1 MTLEK
6 IKTPKIEIEMQG
18 EKWNCEFQLRNYA
31 VLRERF
37 DIREHEL
44 LKGLMEGQPK
54 YIAYAIWASTLVFA
68 SPFDPANP
76 LKLEKEMDL
85 LPLFELNLPDL
96 QALGDQVVKAMEAAL
111 PQPTEAEKAKAEKE
125 AFPEKIQRYFDS
137 AVEAIQTKDEKEKAF
152 HEICGAPVAA

>member
-111 PQPTEAEKAKAEKE
+111 PQPTEAEKAKAEKK
-125 AFPEKIQRYFDS
+125 P
-137 AVEAIQTKDEKEKAF
+137 KA
-152 HEICGAPVAA
+152 AAKKKTAKKKKLMK